1 MRKDLNYISLSISI
15 ILLTVRLSFG
25 NQSNESEKVSR
36 NDSALIIKLEN
47 NFADAV
53 VKRDEAAINELISD
67 DFIYTENE
75 KMYSRSEVIQ
85 SFLSPTDIIE
95 SAYNED
101 LQVRIYDK
109 TAIVTGWL
117 YINGKSSGTDLKKK
131 YRFTDIWYFKDRR
144 WQIIAAQDYLLS

>member
-85 SFLSPTDIIE
+85 SFCL
-95 SAYNED
+95 
-101 LQVRIYDK
+101 R
-109 TAIVTGWL
+109 
-117 YINGKSSGTDLKKK
+117 
-131 YRFTDIWYFKDRR
+131 
-144 WQIIAAQDYLLS
+144 QIL

>member
-36 NDSALIIKLEN
+36 NDSTLIIKLEN
-47 NFADAV
+47 YFADAV

-75 KMYSRSEVIQ
+75 KMYSRSDVIQ

-117 YINGKSSGTDLKKK
+117 YINGKSSGTDFKRK

-144 WQIIAAQDYLLS
+144 WQIIAAQDYLLP